1 MNKQETFDFLGIT
14 KFWDAGYTGK
24 NVRIMSGERIIKDYE
39 KTDRWHNVICPVG
52 YQSEGG
58 SWHGSSVMRILQDV
72 CPDATYYSY
81 PLSGSFTSNSYKS
94 GCVDYIIENNI
105 HLYTT
110 SAVGG
115 KVGTGKAKA
124 LQDCIDNGCTL
135 FACAGNSGTNG
146 IWDESKC
153 DKYLTIGICDFVNGK
168 LKWVSPSSVGEELDY
183 VSLAG
188 AYDRFTS
195 WMTPQFTGMCGLAQ
209 DFFIINAGRA
219 LNREE
224 LIKFIDDN
232 LIDIE
237 EEGFDVKTGKGLFI
251 LPEPS
256 SIDIGKYVKEYS
268 ERKEEKKMPR
278 VYLDA
283 GHGIDTAGKRSPD
296 SSLLEYEFN
305 RDVANRIEDILI
317 RHDIEV
323 MSCYSDTDT
332 PLTQRCQMANMFNAD
347 YFVSIHANADKEYWT
362 SANGWEIY
370 VVSKGG
376 KAEELAKKIH
386 KYSQELGLKDRGI
399 KTANFTVLT
408 DTTMPAVL
416 IEHGFYTNK
425 EECEKLKDSNFRQK
439 CAECDAK
446 GILEQLGI
454 NYVPD
459 INAATKNEVTDTN
472 VGELV
477 LKIGQKTYT
486 INGQLKEI
494 EVAPK
499 IEKGRTLVPIA
510 VLRDLGLEVEWNAEK
525 KTVTVRR

>member
-1 MNKQETFDFLGIT
+1 MTKEECFDFLGIT
-14 KFWDAGYTGK
+14 KFWQAGYTGE
-24 NVRIMSGERIIKDYE
+24 NVRIMSDEKIIKDYE
-39 KTDRWHNVICPVG
+39 KTERWKNVICPNG
-52 YQSEGG
+52 YETNGK
-58 SWHGSSVMRILQDV
+58 WHGSSVMSILQEV

-81 PLSGSFTSNSYKS
+81 PFSGSFNSNSYK
-94 GCVDYIIENNI
+94 CNCADYIINNDI
-105 HLYTT
+105 HLFTT
-110 SAVGG
+110 SNTGCKVNGG
-115 KVGTGKAKA
+115 KEKAI
-124 LQDCIDNGCTL
+124 QDCIDNGCT
-135 FACAGNSGTNG
+135 FFTAAGNEGENG
-146 IWDESKC
+146 IRDESKS
-153 DKYLTIGICDFVNGK
+153 DKYLTIGICDYVDGK
-168 LKWVSPSSVGEELDY
+168 IRWVEPSSVGEEIDY

-188 AYDRFTS
+188 AYERWTS
-195 WMTPQFTGMCGLAQ
+195 WMTPQFTGMCGLVQ
-209 DFFIINAGRA
+209 DFFIFNAGRA

-237 EEGFDVKTGKGLFI
+237 EKGHDIKTGKGLFI
-251 LPEPS
+251 LPDPAT
-256 SIDIGKYVKEYS
+256 IDIGKYVKEYS

-362 SANGWEIY
+362 SASGWEIY

-399 KTANFTVLT
+399 KTANFTVLK

-425 EECEKLKDSNFRQK
+425 EECEKLKSDSFRQK
-439 CAECDAK
+439 CAEADAK

-454 NYVPD
+454 NYVP
-459 INAATKNEVTDTN
+459 NTNVATKNELILT
-472 VGELV
+472 
-477 LKIGQKTYT
+477 IGKKAYT
-486 INGQLKEI
+486 INGLVEEI

-525 KTVTVRR
+525 KTVIVRR